1 MSQIIYKA
9 AYSRP
14 IQYKRHIMNQH
25 KLNEF
30 LGRNLLNKDDGDAT
44 ESVFS
49 IESMAINPAKRVTY
63 SELLE
68 RIAAAEKNYETAR
81 VNQLAGT
88 RNDVTSQDDFK
99 RLATSESGHF

>member
-1 MSQIIYKA
+1 
-9 AYSRP
+9 
-14 IQYKRHIMNQH
+14 MNQH